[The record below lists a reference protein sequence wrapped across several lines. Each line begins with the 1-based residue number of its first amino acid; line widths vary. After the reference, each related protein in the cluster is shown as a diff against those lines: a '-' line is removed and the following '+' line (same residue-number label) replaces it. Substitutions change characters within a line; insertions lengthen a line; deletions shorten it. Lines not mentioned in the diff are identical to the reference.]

1 MKSMENDYKVI
12 EDLSMIP
19 YNYSFEQALRNNDI
33 IFDQLRSYNVKRLH
47 EFIKNIEHGISDN
60 VRIAKFVYDG
70 KATIAYLHFN
80 GENIL
85 YTIDISR
92 FNSDLKL
99 ITYSG
104 SKLFSHTEYNKKKEY
119 EVYYLI
125 TNTHEVVEVFIDA

>member
-1 MKSMENDYKVI
+1 MNSMENDYKAI

-19 YNYSFEQALRNNDI
+19 YNYSLEQAYRNNDI
-33 IFDQLRSYNVKRLH
+33 IFDQLKSYNVKRLH
-47 EFIKNIEHGISDN
+47 DFIANVEYGISDR

-92 FNSDLKL
+92 FNPDLKF

-104 SKLFSHTEYNKKKEY
+104 SKLFSHTEYNKKRNMRC
-119 EVYYLI
+119 I
-125 TNTHEVVEVFIDA
+125 I